1 MPRMGRREVI
11 TALGGMVATS
21 WPPAAR
27 AQQRPQSLP
36 RIGCLVAG
44 AAEDQEARA
53 RHNAFRDSL
62 EKLGWIDGRAISIDY
77 RWGSRGQERTQAGV
91 TELIG
96 LAPRAIL
103 SEGTPNT
110 QALQAKTRSIP
121 IVFVAA
127 TDPLSSGLVRSMARP
142 GGNVTGFTNYEF
154 PMGAKWLEV
163 LKEAAPGIKRVL
175 VIASLPNAGQQGFL
189 QALEAAAPTLGVQ
202 PVKSNVANAS
212 DIERAINGFAEQPNG
227 GLVMLPGSAGLYTPD
242 LIVGLA
248 ARHRLP
254 AIYPY
259 RSFIAKGAL
268 MSYDTDIADLFRR
281 AASYIDR
288 ILRGEKPGDLPVQVP
303 TKYDLVINLKVA
315 RALGLVVPLQLLS
328 LADEV
333 IE

>member
-1 MPRMGRREVI
+1 MKRREFI
-11 TALGGMVATS
+11 ALVGGAAIA
-21 WPPAAR
+21 WPLAAR
-27 AQQRPQSLP
+27 AQQRPEALP
-36 RIGCLVAG
+36 RIGYLVAG
-44 AAEDQEARA
+44 AADDQEARA
-53 RHNAFRDSL
+53 RHTAFRDAL
-62 EKLGWIDGRAISIDY
+62 EKLGWIDGRTASIDY

-110 QALQAKTRSIP
+110 QALQAATRSIP

-127 TDPLSSGLVRSMARP
+127 TDPLSSGLVGSMARP

-189 QALEAAAPTLGVQ
+189 QALEAAAPTFGVE
-202 PVKSNVANAS
+202 PVKANVANAS

-227 GLVMLPGSAGLYTPD
+227 GLVMLPGSAALYTPD

-259 RSFIAKGAL
+259 RSFIANGAM